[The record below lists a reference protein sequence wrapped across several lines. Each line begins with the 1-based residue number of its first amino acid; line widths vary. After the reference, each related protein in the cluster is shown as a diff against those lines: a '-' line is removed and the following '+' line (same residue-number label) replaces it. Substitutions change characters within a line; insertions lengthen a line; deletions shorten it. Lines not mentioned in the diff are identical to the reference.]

1 MDTTARTTASD
12 HPLTATHWGA
22 YRAVVR
28 DGRLTALHGFEDDA
42 DPSPIADGMVD
53 TLDDTCRIPQPM
65 VRKGWLEHGPGSD
78 RSKRGAEPFVAVSW
92 DEANRLVARELG
104 RVIAAHGNRAIF
116 AGSYGWASAGQFHHA
131 PNQLRRF
138 LNCIGGHTYKRET
151 YSLAA
156 GEVILP
162 HVMGHVFRL
171 LPFHT
176 SWPSIVE
183 HTDVLVAFGGLP
195 VKNGQ
200 VNNGGTGRHVQR
212 ERMREAADAGVA
224 FVNVSPLRG
233 DVLPD
238 LGAEWVALRPNTD
251 VALMLGLAHTLFIEG
266 LHDEAFLARYTVGFE
281 RFVPYLTGAR
291 DGVAKDARW
300 AESITAIDAE
310 TIRALARRMAAG
322 RTMIS
327 LSWSLTRQDH
337 GEQPF
342 WMGVTLAAM
351 LGQIGLP
358 GGGVGFGYSG
368 REHDRQPHRTP
379 AGHRAPA
386 GAERGRGLH
395 PRGAGLRHAAPSR
408 WRVRLQRRP
417 LHVSGHQDG
426 VVGGRQ
432 PVPSPPG
439 PQPAAPRLA
448 PAPRRSS
455 STRRGGTRWRGTP
468 TSCCRAP
475 RRWSATTSRPPP
487 ATGYLFAT
495 RRVVEP
501 FRDARDDFAIFRG
514 IARELGVESEYTAD
528 RDVDGWLRH
537 LYDVTR
543 QRASERAVEMPSF
556 DEFRSRGV
564 FRLPDPGRPVVMLE
578 AFRADP
584 DANPL
589 HTPSGR
595 IEIFSERIESF
606 GYEDCRGH
614 PRWYEPLEWLGGA
627 GAARHPLHLVS
638 NQPVNRLHGQLDNG
652 RHSRAGKIDG
662 REPVAM
668 HPADAAARGIAAGDA
683 VRLFNDRGA
692 CLATA
697 VLDEGVRPG
706 VVQLATGA
714 WFDPEVRGE
723 PGAMCKHGNP
733 NVLTPDKGT
742 SRLAQGPIAHTCLVE
757 VERFEGEPPAVT
769 AFEPPEI
776 VRRPGGAPDP
786 GAGRRTD
793 EGQ

>member
-1 MDTTARTTASD
+1 MDTMDRATAHD
-12 HPLTATHWGA
+12 LPLTATHWGA

-53 TLDDTCRIPQPM
+53 TLDDPCRIPQPM
-65 VRKGWLEHGPGSD
+65 VRKGWLEHGPDSD

-92 DEANRLVARELG
+92 DEASRLVARELG

-162 HVMGHVFRL
+162 HVLGQIFRL

-176 SWPSIVE
+176 SWPSIIE
-183 HTDVLVAFGGLP
+183 HTDLLVAFGGLP

-238 LGAEWVALRPNTD
+238 LGAEWMALRPNTD
-251 VALMLGLAHTLFIEG
+251 VALMLGLAHTLCAEG

-300 AESITAIDAE
+300 AESITSIEAE
-310 TIRALARRMAAG
+310 TIRTLARRMAAG

-351 LGQIGLP
+351 LGRIGLP
-358 GGGVGFGYSG
+358 GGGVGFGYSAVNMMGNHTGHLPGTALPQG
-368 REHDRQPHRTP
+368 RNEVTDFIPVARISDML
-379 AGHRAPA
+379 
-386 GAERGRGLH
+386 LH
-395 PRGAGLRHAAPSR
+395 PGGEFDYNGARYAYPDIRMVWWAGGNPFHHHQDLNRLLRAWRRPETIVVNEGWWNAMARHADIVLPCTS
-408 WRVRLQRRP
+408 P
-417 LHVSGHQDG
+417 LERDDLAASPRDG
-426 VVGGRQ
+426 
-432 PVPSPPG
+432 
-439 PQPAAPRLA
+439 
-448 PAPRRSS
+448 
-455 STRRGGTRWRGTP
+455 
-468 TSCCRAP
+468 
-475 RRWSATTSRPPP
+475 
-487 ATGYLFAT
+487 YMFAT

-501 FRDARDDFAIFRG
+501 FREARDDFAIFRG

-543 QRASERAVEMPSF
+543 QRASERAVEMPPF
-556 DEFRSRGV
+556 DEFRTRGV
-564 FRLPDPGRPVVMLE
+564 LRLPDPGRPVVMLE

-584 DANPL
+584 EANPL

-595 IEIFSERIESF
+595 IEIFSERIERF

-614 PRWYEPLEWLGGA
+614 PRWYEPCEWLGGA

-668 HPADAAARGIAAGDA
+668 HPDDAAARGIAAGDP

-697 VLDEGVRPG
+697 VLDEGIRRG
-706 VVQLATGA
+706 VVRLSTGA

-723 PGAMCKHGNP
+723 PGTMCKHGNP

-742 SRLAQGPIAHTCLVE
+742 SRLAQGPIAHTCLVGM
-757 VERFEGEPPAVT
+757 ERFEGEPPAVT

-776 VRRPGGAPDP
+776 VWPGR
-786 GAGRRTD
+786 AG
-793 EGQ
+793 